1 MTPEIKILNIRNRI
15 ALLEAR
21 PKENGNI
28 VKKLKRQYKQYTGK
42 EYAAAGPETV

>member
-1 MTPEIKILNIRNRI
+1 MTKEIKILNITNRI

-42 EYAAAGPETV
+42 EYKAEV